1 MYFRFRF
8 TSCPSNLNIL
18 LLYCW
23 ISWVLPS
30 SYKHWSFIV
39 HLQFLS
45 ISECLWISMDF
56 NTTGGGECSEGPNI
70 PYCRQL
76 LPKRKLILIINLSL
90 YLTTSLSRNI
100 RWEKIPKI
108 KMLGLVPRLLV
119 YNNSNVGRRS
129 GGDPNFVN
137 NIMNLIRDLEID
149 WGQDIDNNQ
158 AWKHWV
164 YG

>member
-1 MYFRFRF
+1 MSIKLEYFIPG
-8 TSCPSNLNIL
+8 SCLAVKNIDHSL
-18 LLYCW
+18 FICNSSALVNVYEFQW
-23 ISWVLPS
+23 ISIPL
-30 SYKHWSFIV
+30 
-39 HLQFLS
+39 
-45 ISECLWISMDF
+45 
-56 NTTGGGECSEGPNI
+56 EGANVVKDQTYT
-70 PYCRQL
+70 YCRQL

-149 WGQDIDNNQ
+149 GGQDLNNNQ